1 VSLFELM
8 VVLAV
13 AGILTL
19 LFIYSA
25 RYLMVTTRVS
35 RVKEEHRVLKR
46 ALENYEADYGQFPQ
60 SAPGLHA
67 LDGPIA
73 YLVRIPADPFSQGE
87 AEEYVYMRTEE
98 NRHRWVIISRGP
110 DGDSDF
116 LDSLRFRSANNAL
129 EIGGSDPN
137 VDDEPEAFPLDV
149 GDVTRLLPIVAYD
162 PTNGLMSSGDI
173 ITTSR

>member
-1 VSLFELM
+1 MSLFELM

-19 LFIYSA
+19 LFVYSA

-73 YLVRIPADPFSQGE
+73 YLVRIPADPFGQGE
-87 AEEYVYMRTEE
+87 DQEYVYLRTEE
-98 NRHRWVIISRGP
+98 NRHRWLIISRGP

-116 LDSLRFRSANNAL
+116 LDSLRFRSFNSTL
-129 EIGGSDPN
+129 QTGGGNTDG
-137 VDDEPEAFPLDV
+137 DDDSETYALDV
-149 GDVTRLLPIVAYD
+149 GDVTRLLSLVAYD
-162 PTNGLMSSGDI
+162 PTNGLMSNGDI